1 MQNILKHYKDILD
14 DIGFKIEKSVIEEP
28 EFGRLLVRGRYQGDP
43 ALIKIYNFN
52 QAREKRL
59 KKEKIVDEIINNY
72 NKNNQQKIEK
82 VDVLSLDSNGD
93 FIWLIRK
100 YYLGESLANPVGQL
114 SDLNVLLNHDLV
126 NEKFSKNFKEI
137 IGQVILNLK
146 SLRKIND
153 SRLEDQNYF
162 DSRFY
167 KEINLEKCENNGN
180 KLGLDIGQI
189 IKNYDKLT
197 FDYFDQRYSTASVND
212 LTPSNILV
220 GDNLKI
226 HLLDFEL
233 FALDNYTIDFVFLW
247 LFLWR
252 YPEWQKCLI
261 NDLIKSET
269 DKEFFRVSLIRIVV
283 SNLEWFLR
291 LPGEENRQGHIWIKY
306 LKAAGESYD
315 SILQTK

>member
-1 MQNILKHYKDILD
+1 MQNILRHYKDILD

-28 EFGRLLVRGRYQGDP
+28 ESGRLLIRGRYRGGP

-59 KKEKIVDEIINNY
+59 KKEKIVDEIINDY
-72 NKNNQQKIEK
+72 NQDNQQKIEK
-82 VDVLSLDSNGD
+82 VDVLALESNGD

-100 YYLGESLANPVGQL
+100 YYPGESLANPVGQL

-126 NEKFSKNFKEI
+126 KEKFSKNFEEI

-146 SLRKIND
+146 SLSKIND
-153 SRLEDQNYF
+153 DRLKDQNYF

-167 KEINLEKCENNGN
+167 KEIDLEKCENNGN
-180 KLGLDIGQI
+180 KLDLDIRQI

-197 FDYFDQRYSTASVND
+197 FDYFDQCYLTASIND

-233 FALDNYTIDFVFLW
+233 FALDNYTIDFTFLW

-252 YPEWQKCLI
+252 HPDWQRYLI
-261 NDLIKSET
+261 NSFIKSDR
-269 DKEFFRVSLIRIVV
+269 DKEFFRASIIRIVV
-283 SNLEWFLR
+283 SNFEWFLR
-291 LPGEENRQGHIWIKY
+291 LPGEKNRQGHIWIKY
-306 LKAAGESYD
+306 LKAASESYD